1 MVCGKIPY
9 YKMDIKHSYYFNK
22 YIKMENKESSE
33 IKSCLDNEI
42 VIMNI
47 AFQIQDINSLH
58 NMYLTRKLFAK
69 LLNNPY
75 VTQQLAINFGIKSHV
90 DNFVAFIKAHKYKLL
105 GAPPIFDIRIK
116 PELTVEFNHD
126 CKMFINYI
134 NVEKLPFNL
143 RWDIDLMMEWIAKLN
158 HVQLS
163 DKILRINA
171 PPHIIWKSNDETICW
186 NNNYTTFIIN
196 QVYTPDEKLFNF
208 INNIND
214 TFLPFS

>member
-1 MVCGKIPY
+1 M
-9 YKMDIKHSYYFNK
+9 
-22 YIKMENKESSE
+22 
-33 IKSCLDNEI
+33 
-42 VIMNI
+42 
-47 AFQIQDINSLH
+47 
-58 NMYLTRKLFAK
+58 
-69 LLNNPY
+69 
-75 VTQQLAINFGIKSHV
+75 
-90 DNFVAFIKAHKYKLL
+90 
-105 GAPPIFDIRIK
+105 
-116 PELTVEFNHD
+116 
-126 CKMFINYI
+126 
-134 NVEKLPFNL
+134 EKLPFNL